1 MWYGN
6 LAFSSSALPF
16 PARFVGLTGIDD
28 PYKFLLLECRQESVA
43 ARLLLAVGCRPVAVA
58 AAPPCSAAA
67 EGSWLRR
74 AGRSSSLAVRYELL
88 LCTSAARRRF
98 AVVVFCAGEHVAAAD
113 SNSTSSLGLPDSMA
127 AAPRCFRLPPPA
139 AAATSR
145 GSALAVQDLDLIDDD
160 ATVAVSCALL
170 AAAAFPFPTGG
181 GAAPAGG
188 VWTWLLPQML
198 DPIVSID
205 DSPTASAAATFAS
218 PSIFAAMTTSETP
231 HTSSTSPN
239 SAFPLAG
246 HGGGIILL
254 WNAATAPRSSL
265 HAALRTSPPPPPA
278 AVISPNSSVNRSF
291 SSTSST
297 GY

>member
-28 PYKFLLLECRQESVA
+28 PYKFLLLAIIKKLESF
-43 ARLLLAVGCRPVAVA
+43 GFDTT
-58 AAPPCSAAA
+58 CSEANMVHNCK
-67 EGSWLRR
+67 R
-74 AGRSSSLAVRYELL
+74 